1 MSSTASELSTITS
14 SLEEL
19 SRRLSSLVESPDS
32 PLESEV
38 YAELVAAERT
48 VGTLLRRLQRISRRT
63 RS

>member
-19 SRRLSSLVESPDS
+19 SRRLSTLVDEPESTLD
-32 PLESEV
+32 SEV

-48 VGTLLRRLQRISRRT
+48 VGTLLRRLQRIARRA